1 MCALI
6 VMGEEE
12 RGDNCVCICV
22 GEKGGILLIHVLE
35 HVCVF

>member
-12 RGDNCVCICV
+12 RGDDCVCICI
-22 GEKGGILLIHVLE
+22 GGWELSEGGRYIDNA
-35 HVCVF
+35 CA